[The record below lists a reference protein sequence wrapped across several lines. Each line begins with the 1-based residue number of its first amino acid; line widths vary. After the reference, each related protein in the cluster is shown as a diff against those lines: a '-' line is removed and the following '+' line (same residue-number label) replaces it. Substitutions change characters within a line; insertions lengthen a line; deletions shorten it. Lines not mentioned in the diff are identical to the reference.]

1 MPEQDVAARADNTLV
16 YPATPDEAPPPSTL
30 PPDLPDFTG
39 RDGPL
44 GTLGGLLRPG
54 GQMVVG
60 IVGQAAGVGKSA
72 LAIHAAH
79 RWRAR
84 FPDGAIWI
92 DLRARAGTCGAL
104 RHVAGLY
111 GYHRQAAQVGDDPQ
125 ALAGLVRPILRDRS
139 SLLILDNAD
148 ELPADELAWLLPEV
162 PGPVTLVTGR
172 RTFPSLEHVLP
183 VGAMGEAQAVALLER
198 LVGAE
203 STDTDRET
211 IRALAERLGRLP
223 LALDLAGRCAARARR
238 AYHQG
243 WGLAETARRLEE
255 ATDRPAALELPVA
268 GEPERSVALAFALG
282 YDALDRRDQEVFRAL
297 SSFAPAGFTSQ
308 AVDAVLGRWDM
319 VGIEAALERL
329 RKLSFVRP
337 IAAGRCS
344 LHPLLCSYAQT
355 LSERAGEQQ
364 RWGRRYVRF
373 FVVQADWFWR
383 RSHNPETALQAVT
396 ATTIE
401 RSNFLAAQQTS
412 LTLGLWDETVT
423 LAYRLDELFKR
434 TGHWADR
441 RRALERGIDA
451 ARSGGLQ
458 RDEAGLAHNLG
469 LLIQGHGDYDE
480 ARRLYEE
487 ALDVARQLD
496 DHASVAVAL
505 HNLGLLAQTQEDYA
519 EARRLHRQAA
529 RAFERLG
536 DRVGV
541 ARTLHQL
548 GNVAYRQGA
557 YAEARRQYGAALD
570 LAQQLGD
577 RPGVASTAS
586 QMGMLAYLQGNVQ
599 QALGMV
605 QKSLAIRR
613 KLGDDKGVAE
623 NLHQLAVVAED
634 QGDTVEA
641 RRRYTEYLAL
651 AQRLGDRASAAQ
663 TLHKLGRM
671 AEENGDLVE
680 AERLLAESLTLS
692 EALESPDA
700 EATRR
705 SLERVRRR

>member
-1 MPEQDVAARADNTLV
+1 MPERDTAATANNIPV
-16 YPATPDEAPPPSTL
+16 YPATPGEAPPPSTL
-30 PPDLPDFTG
+30 PPDLPAFTG

-54 GQMVVG
+54 GQTTVG

-92 DLRARAGTCGAL
+92 DLRARAGACGAL
-104 RHVAGLY
+104 RHIAGLY
-111 GYHRQAAQVGDDPQ
+111 GYHGQAAQIGDDPQ
-125 ALAGLVRPILRDRS
+125 ALAGLVRPILRDQS

-148 ELPADELAWLLPEV
+148 GLPADELAYLLPGV

-172 RTFPSLEHVLP
+172 RPFPSLEHVLT
-183 VGAMGEAQAVALLER
+183 VGAMGEAEAVALLER

-203 STDTDRET
+203 SAEAERQAG
-211 IRALAERLGRLP
+211 RALAERLDRIP
-223 LALDLAGRCAARARR
+223 LALDLAGRRAARGQR
-238 AYHQG
+238 AHNCG
-243 WGLAETARRLEE
+243 WGLVETLRRLDEGV
-255 ATDRPAALELPVA
+255 DRPAALGLPVA
-268 GEPERSVALAFALG
+268 GEPESSVALAFALS
-282 YDALDRRDQEVFRAL
+282 YDALDRRDQEVFRVL

-319 VGIEAALERL
+319 IGVEAALERL
-329 RKLSFVRP
+329 RTLSFVHP
-337 IAAGRCS
+337 IAVGRCS
-344 LHPLLCSYAQT
+344 LHPLLHSYAGT
-355 LSERAGEQQ
+355 LSERAGEQE
-364 RWGRRYVRF
+364 RWGKRYVRF
-373 FVVQADWFWR
+373 FVVQADWVWR
-383 RSHNPETALQAVT
+383 RSHSPETALQAVT
-396 ATTIE
+396 AVTIE
-401 RSNFLAAQQTS
+401 RGNLLAAQQTS
-412 LTLGLWDETVT
+412 LALGLWDETVT

-441 RRALERGIDA
+441 RLALERGIDA
-451 ARSGGLQ
+451 ARRGRLR

-469 LLIQGHGDYDE
+469 LLVQGHGDYAQ

-496 DHASVAVAL
+496 DRASVAVAL
-505 HNLGLLAQTQEDYA
+505 HNLGVLAQIQEDYA
-519 EARRLHRQAA
+519 EAHRLHQQAA

-570 LAQQLGD
+570 MAQQLGD
-577 RPGVASTAS
+577 RAGVASTAS
-586 QMGMLAYLQGNVQ
+586 QMGKLAYLQGNVE
-599 QALGMV
+599 QALHMV

-613 KLGDDKGVAE
+613 ELGDDEGIAA
-623 NLHQLAVVAED
+623 NLRQLAVVAED
-634 QGDTVEA
+634 QGDIIEA

-651 AQRLGDRASAAQ
+651 AWRLGDRASAAQ

-671 AEENGDLVE
+671 AEDDGDLEE
-680 AERLLAESLTLS
+680 AERLFAESLTLS

-705 SLERVRRR
+705 SLERVRGR